1 MGLFCYE
8 KKRRDSSTQKFLR
21 NFFAQNDNTE
31 ESLLTY
37 NKWYN
42 IFNITMKGSFMEKIN
57 LDNGFF
63 FGMGL
68 FETIKVVNRKPI
80 LLKEHI
86 NRINNSLKYFSI
98 DQVVVEKDITD
109 FIEGHSED
117 SYALK
122 LSVSEKNKIITTR
135 EDPYNEKTL
144 GEVRLN
150 FANTLRNSTSTM
162 VYHKTFNYMD
172 NILEKRRAKEEGFF
186 EPIFL
191 NENGYIA
198 EGAVSNIF
206 FIKDEKMFTPKLSTG
221 ILNGVMRS
229 FFIEHFDVEEV
240 LIKKEDLEKF
250 DSGFITNSL
259 MGYMEFDSLGEF
271 NFKRSKITNEFDK
284 ELREIGF
291 ILY

>member
-1 MGLFCYE
+1 
-8 KKRRDSSTQKFLR
+8 
-21 NFFAQNDNTE
+21 
-31 ESLLTY
+31 
-37 NKWYN
+37 
-42 IFNITMKGSFMEKIN
+42 MEKIN

-80 LLKEHI
+80 FLKEHI
-86 NRINNSLKYFSI
+86 NRINNSLKCFNI
-98 DQVVVEKDITD
+98 DQVIVEEDITD
-109 FIEGHSED
+109 FIEGHSEE

-135 EDPYNEKTL
+135 KDPYNNKTF

-150 FANTLRNSTSTM
+150 FANTLRNSTSKM
-162 VYHKTFNYMD
+162 VYHKTFNYME
-172 NILEKRRAKEEGFF
+172 NILEKRRATEKGYF

-206 FIKDEKMFTPKLSTG
+206 FIRDEKMFTPKLSTG

-259 MGYMEFDSLGEF
+259 MGYVEFDSLGEF
-271 NFKRSKITNEFDK
+271 NFIRSKITDEFDR
-284 ELREIGF
+284 ELRKIGF
-291 ILY
+291 IL

>member
-1 MGLFCYE
+1 MWDVGE
-8 KKRRDSSTQKFLR
+8 KGGVITS
-21 NFFAQNDNTE
+21 
-31 ESLLTY
+31 

-86 NRINNSLKYFSI
+86 NRINNSLKCFNI
-98 DQVVVEKDITD
+98 DQVIVEEDITD
-109 FIEGHSED
+109 FIEGHSEE

-135 EDPYNEKTL
+135 KDPYNNKTF

-150 FANTLRNSTSTM
+150 FANTLRNSTSKM
-162 VYHKTFNYMD
+162 VYHKTFNYME

-206 FIKDEKMFTPKLSTG
+206 FIRDEKMFTPKVSSG
-221 ILNGVMRS
+221 ILNGVMRE
-229 FFIEHFDVEEV
+229 FFIKHFDVEEV

-271 NFKRSKITNEFDK
+271 NFRRSKITNEFDR
-284 ELREIGF
+284 ELRKIGF
-291 ILY
+291 IL

>member
-1 MGLFCYE
+1 
-8 KKRRDSSTQKFLR
+8 
-21 NFFAQNDNTE
+21 
-31 ESLLTY
+31 
-37 NKWYN
+37 
-42 IFNITMKGSFMEKIN
+42 MKGSFMEKII

-80 LLKEHI
+80 LIKEHI
-86 NRINNSLKYFSI
+86 NRINNSLKYFNI
-98 DQVVVEKDITD
+98 DQVVLEEDIIH
-109 FIEGHSED
+109 FIEGHSEE

-122 LSVSEKNKIITTR
+122 LSVSEENKIITTR
-135 EDPYNEKTL
+135 VDPYNNKTI
-144 GEVRLN
+144 GAVRLN
-150 FANTLRNSTSTM
+150 FANTLRNSTSKM

-172 NILEKRRAKEEGFF
+172 NILEKRRSKEEGFF

-206 FIKDEKMFTPKLSTG
+206 FIRDEKMFTPKVSTG

-259 MGYMEFDSLGEF
+259 MGYAEFDSLGEF
-271 NFKRSKITNEFDK
+271 DFRRSKITNEFDK

>member
-1 MGLFCYE
+1 MTGGVIT
-8 KKRRDSSTQKFLR
+8 S
-21 NFFAQNDNTE
+21 
-31 ESLLTY
+31 

-42 IFNITMKGSFMEKIN
+42 IFNITMKGSFMEKII

-80 LLKEHI
+80 LLKEHL
-86 NRINNSLKYFSI
+86 NRINNSLKYFNI
-98 DQVVVEKDITD
+98 DQVVLEEDITN
-109 FIEGHSED
+109 FIEGHSEE

-135 EDPYNEKTL
+135 VDPYNKKTT
-144 GEVRLN
+144 GEVKLN
-150 FANTLRNSTSTM
+150 FANTIRNSTSTM

-206 FIKDEKMFTPKLSTG
+206 FIRDEKMFTPKLSTG